1 MDALLINHY
10 SYIILILVLVLVPI
24 PIPIPVPVPV
34 PVPVLI
40 LILILIIIIIIII
53 IIKGSAVF
61 PCCTMCTFGVS
72 FQTEQ
77 LIVQSSEKKEN
88 WPIKHRL
95 D

>member
-24 PIPIPVPVPV
+24 PVPVPV

-40 LILILIIIIIIII
+40 LILIII

-61 PCCTMCTFGVS
+61 PCCTTCAFGVS

-77 LIVQSSEKKEN
+77 LMVQSSEKKEN

>member
-40 LILILIIIIIIII
+40 LILILIIIIIII
-53 IIKGSAVF
+53 KGSAVF
-61 PCCTMCTFGVS
+61 PCCTTCAFGVS

-77 LIVQSSEKKEN
+77 LMVQSSEKKEN

>member
-10 SYIILILVLVLVPI
+10 SYIILILVLV

-40 LILILIIIIIIII
+40 LILI

-61 PCCTMCTFGVS
+61 PCCTTCTFGVS

-77 LIVQSSEKKEN
+77 LMVQSSEKKEN

>member
-24 PIPIPVPVPV
+24 PVPVPV

-40 LILILIIIIIIII
+40 LILIII

-61 PCCTMCTFGVS
+61 PCCTSCTFGVS

-77 LIVQSSEKKEN
+77 LMVQSSEKKEN